1 VEDCSAGAGQVK
13 LIRDDRRK
21 ENRMIS
27 VELVN
32 WSIRPPV
39 EMASE
44 AGLTCYSP
52 EKPEEGKLINVEKR
66 LFNPGHHTTFQ
77 HLYYTFF
84 VEGVAVGDVTFGLH
98 LSHPFYN
105 SSQRSGR
112 FCTKM
117 FSLPNMNEIE
127 SYLTRFWP
135 SLAGVM
141 GPVSAYMSCALSTYS
156 DNMPRATELA
166 AAKIRKERPRASEK
180 YIATNAPKIAMEQ
193 MRSFIPVVFPTALE
207 FTMDFTAIAALYR
220 VAWTPSLRF
229 VVGEMVRLI
238 VERWPEASFAF
249 KEAGADR
256 EPWFLA
262 NSPVCV
268 KNAPTCHVQK
278 TRSSDYDSFVSPT
291 ADEVGPLDL
300 LHFAP
305 WLMNNRLYEIKD
317 EVELSV
323 ATMGQDQRHRTIE
336 RGQPTFTS
344 AFYMPPIPR
353 ELGLEGEAT
362 LLMQGWLNRMRD
374 GRFRP
379 VGHLLAPYGSM
390 VSYGRSANLAAAIH
404 EGDKRLCFCS
414 QEEIYEVARQ
424 RREQLVALGHP
435 IVPYCSPPCIS
446 RGVCPEGDRH
456 CGRDPKTRKDN
467 PFPYREV

>member
-1 VEDCSAGAGQVK
+1 
-13 LIRDDRRK
+13 
-21 ENRMIS
+21 MIS

-32 WSIRPPV
+32 WSIRPLV

-52 EKPEEGKLINVEKR
+52 ERPEDGKLINVEKR

-84 VEGVAVGDVTFGLH
+84 VEGVAVGDITFGLH

-112 FCTKM
+112 FCAEM
-117 FSLPNMNEIE
+117 FSRPNMSEIE
-127 SYLTRFWP
+127 NYLTRFWP

-141 GPVSAYMSCALSTYS
+141 GSVSAYASCALSTYS
-156 DNMPRATELA
+156 ENMPRATELA
-166 AAKIRKERPRASEK
+166 AAKIRKERPKATEK
-180 YIATNAPKIAMEQ
+180 YIATNAPKIAQEQ
-193 MRSFIPVVFPTALE
+193 MRCFVPVVFPTALE
-207 FTMDFTAIAALYR
+207 FTMDFTAIASFYR

-256 EPWFLA
+256 ESWLLA
-262 NSPVCV
+262 NNSVCV
-268 KNAPTCHVQK
+268 KNTPTCRVQQPENP
-278 TRSSDYDSFVSPT
+278 DYSLFVPPT
-291 ADEVGPLDL
+291 ANEVGPLDL

-305 WLMNNRLYEIKD
+305 WLMSNRLYEVRD
-317 EVELSV
+317 EAELSV

-336 RGQPTFTS
+336 RGQPTFTN
-344 AFYMPPIPR
+344 AFYLPPIPR
-353 ELGLEGEAT
+353 ELGLEVEAN

-379 VGHLLAPYGSM
+379 IGHLLAPYGAM
-390 VSYGRSANLAAAIH
+390 VRYGRSANLAAAIH

-414 QEEIYEVARQ
+414 QEEIYELARQ
-424 RREQLVALGHP
+424 RREQLVATDHP
-435 IVPYCSPPCIS
+435 IVPYLSPHCIS
-446 RGVCPEGDRH
+446 KGVCLEGDRC
-456 CGRDPKTRKDN
+456 CGRDPAARRDN
-467 PFPYREV
+467 PFPVRGV